1 VPLKINDY
9 EIVEGLYYSRD
20 HEWLRVEAEKCRIGI
35 TDYAQRSLHEIVFV
49 DLPKAGIRVA
59 QKQSIGTVESVKA
72 VADIYVPISGEVLQV
87 NENLTDSPE
96 LINQTPYDE
105 GWIVIVR
112 PSNLELELKTLLDF
126 KTYAEY
132 LRTLEKK

>member
-1 VPLKINDY
+1 MKINDY